1 MFVRTAP
8 SWRLPGWGLSAG
20 RASRV
25 VWRAVVE
32 REDGID
38 MAHAAQIRANA
49 VARRLFGWDFVV
61 TILPA
66 AILLAIVGMSRPA
79 ALHFANNTA
88 EQVGR
93 TLLSLFLVALLFERA
108 LEVIIGSWRGPGA
121 AELESELNALD
132 DALEFL
138 PKDTGLSPGDRAD
151 REKTLVEARSDAV
164 ARTVAYRCATKRL
177 ALHAA
182 FLLGLAVAVAG
193 LRTVEP
199 SIVFPSDVPAL
210 QATALKMLDA
220 LLTGGVI
227 AGGSEGIH
235 KIMQVFTDF
244 AQATSRRAKET

>member
-1 MFVRTAP
+1 
-8 SWRLPGWGLSAG
+8 
-20 RASRV
+20 
-25 VWRAVVE
+25 
-32 REDGID
+32 
-38 MAHAAQIRANA
+38 MAYAARSRANA

-66 AILLAIVGMSRPA
+66 AILLAIVGMSRPE

-93 TLLSLFLVALLFERA
+93 TLLSLFLVALVFERA

-121 AELESELNALD
+121 AELESELGALN

-138 PKDTGLSPGDRAD
+138 PKDGALSPADRTD
-151 REKTLVEARSDAV
+151 REKTLVEARSEAL

-177 ALHAA
+177 ALHAS

-199 SIVFPSDVPAL
+199 SIVFPEHVSTL
-210 QATALKMLDA
+210 QAGALKMLDA

-244 AQATSRRAKET
+244 AQATSKRAKAT

>member
-1 MFVRTAP
+1 M
-8 SWRLPGWGLSAG
+8 
-20 RASRV
+20 
-25 VWRAVVE
+25 
-32 REDGID
+32 
-38 MAHAAQIRANA
+38 
-49 VARRLFGWDFVV
+49 ARRLFGMDFMV
-61 TILPA
+61 TIVPA
-66 AILLAIVGMSRPA
+66 GMLLAIVGMSRPA
-79 ALHFANNTA
+79 ALSFANNTA

-93 TLLSLFLVALLFERA
+93 TLLSLFLVALIFERA

-121 AELESELNALD
+121 IELENEVNTLN

-138 PKDTGLSPGDRAD
+138 PRDSALSAGDRAD

-164 ARTVAYRCATKRL
+164 ARTVAYRCETKRL
-177 ALHAA
+177 ALHAS

-199 SIVFPSDVPAL
+199 SIVFPREVPAL
-210 QATALKMLDA
+210 QAAALKMLDA

-244 AQATSRRAKET
+244 AQATSKRAKAT